1 MLSIS
6 CNTFHN
12 IYRIQNCDCI
22 SNIQICQIKF
32 CILSEIMFVVVLN
45 ILAILSVAIR
55 TNIPIYIFPSHYWN
69 YTRNLIINW
78 NVVFVAQ
85 LLDQTEAMANKDLSL
100 KLILQK
106 EAYCFVFY
114 FNWCN
119 IALYHHGSWGQ
130 RYDSFK
136 RLKQTNENLMPK
148 KKN

>member
-106 EAYCFVFY
+106 HIVLSFTSIDATLHC
-114 FNWCN
+114 
-119 IALYHHGSWGQ
+119 IIMDHGVKDMIHLSG
-130 RYDSFK
+130 
-136 RLKQTNENLMPK
+136 
-148 KKN
+148 